1 MRIRGSSVRIL
12 EERIRV
18 QRLTRVLK
26 QLTIKAG
33 ALFLEANRLLG
44 NSGQRFCLGF
54 MDSLIGYL
62 VGNIFGVLGFR
73 QEERMA

>member
-1 MRIRGSSVRIL
+1 VRIHGSSVRIL

-26 QLTIKAG
+26 RLTIEAG

-44 NSGQRFCLGF
+44 NSGQQFCLGF
-54 MDSLIGYL
+54 VASLIGYL

-73 QEERMA
+73 